1 MSSPSPKLSTLQDET
16 KKSRTV
22 KPLVVGLAGGV
33 ASGKSTVAAL
43 FRKWGAR
50 VVDADALGHRLLDAP
65 SVRARL
71 VRLFGPGLLRGRRI
85 DRRALAAEAFRSRRS
100 VERLNRTV
108 HPAIL
113 RAIRAEVRR
122 TRGRRTL
129 KMLVLD
135 AALLYE
141 TGADALC
148 DRVVYVDLPRAERAR
163 RVRSRGWAPEEL
175 ARRERFQ
182 LPPAYKRKRA
192 DYVIDNAG
200 TRARTASHAK
210 EIFDGLRKLVQRTP

>member
-1 MSSPSPKLSTLQDET
+1 M
-16 KKSRTV
+16 

-33 ASGKSTVAAL
+33 GSGKSTVAAL

-65 SVRARL
+65 RVRARL

-85 DRRALAAEAFRSRRS
+85 DRRALAVEAFQSRRS

-113 RAIRAEVRR
+113 REIRAVLRR
-122 TRGRRTL
+122 SRGAL
-129 KMLVLD
+129 VVLD
-135 AALLYE
+135 AALLFE

-148 DRVVYVDLPRAERAR
+148 DRVIYVDVPRRERAR
-163 RVRSRGWAPEEL
+163 RVRSRGWAAGEL
-175 ARRERFQ
+175 ARRESFQ
-182 LPPAYKRKRA
+182 HPTAYKKKRA
-192 DYVIDNAG
+192 NYVIDNAG
-200 TRARTASHAK
+200 TRARTTSQAR
-210 EIFDGLRKLVQRTP
+210 EIFDELRKLVR